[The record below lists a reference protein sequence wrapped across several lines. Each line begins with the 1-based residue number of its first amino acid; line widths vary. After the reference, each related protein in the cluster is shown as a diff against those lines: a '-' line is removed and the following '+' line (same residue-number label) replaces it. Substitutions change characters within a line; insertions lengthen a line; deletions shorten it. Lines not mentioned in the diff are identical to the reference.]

1 MKFLLIYLAVIN
13 AVTFLLYGI
22 DKLKAKKNAWR
33 IKESTLL
40 IFALIGGSLG
50 ALAGMYAFHH
60 KTKHLKFKLGV
71 PLILILQVAIAAWQI
86 AAKAV

>member
-13 AVTFLLYGI
+13 TVTFLLYGI

>member
-1 MKFLLIYLAVIN
+1 MKSLLVYLAVIN

-40 IFALIGGSLG
+40 IFALIGGSVG

-60 KTKHLKFKLGV
+60 KTKHLKFKIGI
-71 PLILILQVAIAAWQI
+71 PLILIVQI
-86 AAKAV
+86 ATAVWLICG

>member
-13 AVTFLLYGI
+13 TVTFLLYGI

-40 IFALIGGSLG
+40 GFALIGGSLG

>member
-1 MKFLLIYLAVIN
+1 MKALLIYLAVIN
-13 AVTFLLYGI
+13 ALTFLLYGI

-40 IFALIGGSLG
+40 FAALIGGSVG
-50 ALAGMYAFHH
+50 ALAGMYTFRH

-71 PLILILQVAIAAWQI
+71 PLILVFQIAIAVWQI
-86 AAKAV
+86 AA